1 MAFLDSICH
10 IVVDDDSWSDLLRG
24 LRDVTEKRFTD
35 LICCAGLAFSADAC
49 DAMRCHQNTKLFRS
63 FYFLPFNLLP
73 RDYSLIAKDDGGEQ
87 MAKAANH
94 P

>member
-24 LRDVTEKRFTD
+24 LRDVTEKRLTD

-49 DAMRCHQNTKLFRS
+49 DAMPSEH
-63 FYFLPFNLLP
+63 
-73 RDYSLIAKDDGGEQ
+73 
-87 MAKAANH
+87 
-94 P
+94 

>member
-24 LRDVTEKRFTD
+24 LRDVTEKRFTVGRD

-49 DAMRCHQNTKLFRS
+49 DAMPSEH
-63 FYFLPFNLLP
+63 
-73 RDYSLIAKDDGGEQ
+73 
-87 MAKAANH
+87 
-94 P
+94 